1 MEESKCKK
9 LNKFEL
15 EKLFRFLD
23 LDDDK
28 MISRIEFLRNV
39 MKNDFDRVI
48 TSHIKGFDSSLE
60 QVKQVMLQ
68 YHAPDLFSLLKTNK
82 PRMTVSDL

>member
-1 MEESKCKK
+1 MIEDLQNFMDESKVKK

-15 EKLFRFLD
+15 EKLFRYLD

-28 MISRIEFLRNV
+28 MISRIEFLKNV

-48 TSHIKGFDSSLE
+48 LSHINGFDSSLE
-60 QVKQVMLQ
+60 QIK
-68 YHAPDLFSLLKTNK
+68 
-82 PRMTVSDL
+82 